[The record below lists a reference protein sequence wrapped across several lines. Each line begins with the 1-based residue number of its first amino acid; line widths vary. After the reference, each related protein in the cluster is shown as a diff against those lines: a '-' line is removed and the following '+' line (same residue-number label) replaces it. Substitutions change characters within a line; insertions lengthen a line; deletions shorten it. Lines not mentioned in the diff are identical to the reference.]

1 MSDFKEYA
9 PVSDEQLG
17 FFIDSSRCSGCK
29 ACQVACKDKN
39 NLEVGRR
46 FRRIY
51 EVKGGGFAPTGQGGL
66 VNNVFA
72 YTLTISCNHCDSPVC
87 VKNCPTTAMHKRE
100 GDGIVR
106 VDTSKCVGCGYCA
119 WSCPYGA
126 PQMNEET
133 GQMSKCDFCIDLL
146 AEGKNP
152 ICVDTCPLNAIKFG
166 KIKDLRVKYGNLN
179 QVQGLPDF
187 TMTNPNLVIK
197 PHTGATKKG
206 GVKA

>member
-51 EVKGGGFAPTGQGGL
+51 EVKGGGFVPTGQGGL

-72 YTLTISCNHCDSPVC
+72 YTLTISCNHCESPVC

-146 AEGKNP
+146 SEGKNP

-166 KIKDLRVKYGNLN
+166 KIKELRAKYGHLS

-206 GVKA
+206 GVQA

>member
-1 MSDFKEYA
+1 MSEFKQYA

-51 EVKGGGFAPTGQGGL
+51 EIQGGGFAPNGQGAFE
-66 VNNVFA
+66 NNVFA
-72 YTLTISCNHCDSPVC
+72 YTLTISCNHCDDPIC
-87 VKNCPTTAMHKRE
+87 VKNCPTTAMHKRP

-106 VDTSKCVGCGYCA
+106 VDTSKCFGCGYCS

-126 PQMNEET
+126 RQTNTET
-133 GQMSKCDFCIDLL
+133 GQMSKCDFCVDLL

-166 KIKDLRVKYGNLN
+166 KIKDLRAKYGHLS

-187 TMTNPNLVIK
+187 TITHPNLVIK
-197 PHTGATKKG
+197 PHTGAIKKG
-206 GVKA
+206 GNQA

>member
-1 MSDFKEYA
+1 MSDFNDYP

-39 NLEVGRR
+39 NLEVGRK
-46 FRRIY
+46 FRRVY
-51 EVKGGGFAPTGQGGL
+51 EIQGGGFAPNGQGGYE
-66 VNNVFA
+66 NNVFS
-72 YTLTISCNHCDSPVC
+72 YTLTISCNHCADPVC
-87 VKNCPTTAMHKRE
+87 VKNCPTTAMHKRS

-106 VDTSKCVGCGYCA
+106 VDTGKCVGCGYCA

-126 PQMNEET
+126 PQMNKEV
-133 GQMSKCDFCIDLL
+133 GQMSKCDFCVDLL
-146 AEGKNP
+146 VEGKNP

-166 KIKDLRVKYGNLN
+166 KIRELREKYGHLS

-187 TMTNPNLVIK
+187 TITNPSLVIR
-197 PHTGATKKG
+197 PHKGAQNKEEAKS
-206 GVKA
+206 